1 MTRINCVPVQELT
14 RLHLIA
20 EYRELPRVFKLARKV
35 NNPPQEY
42 TLGKGHV
49 TFFYDKLKYCFLRFY
64 ELVEEMVR
72 RGYKPQHLHPP
83 LWFGPSEL
91 WNDWE
96 PSERDMEVNRARI
109 RARLF
114 GAALDSHENGTKP
127 KWAVPLTTAYAFTG
141 CFGHP
146 NPLETVEV
154 SGDEFDQFFLEHFPN
169 YGVEQYYARPA
180 CDDFARFIHENRDA
194 MNPDLD
200 ITTRIGA
207 VQYEGPKPV
216 KFFIK
221 RETYDAVMG
230 PT

>member
-1 MTRINCVPVQELT
+1 MGSSLVSPPVEEESRILFHLQTR
-14 RLHLIA
+14 
-20 EYRELPRVFKLARKV
+20 
-35 NNPPQEY
+35 
-42 TLGKGHV
+42 GKGHV
-49 TFFYDKLKYCFLRFY
+49 TFFYDKLKYCFLRFH
-64 ELVEEMVR
+64 ELVEEMLR

-83 LWFGPSEL
+83 LWSGPVEL

-114 GAALDSHENGTKP
+114 GAALDAHEDGAKP
-127 KWAVPLTTAYAFTG
+127 KWAVPLQVGLGYGITVYSH
-141 CFGHP
+141 HP
-146 NPLETVEV
+146 NPPETVEV
-154 SGDEFDQFFLEHFPN
+154 SADEFDQFFLEHFPN
-169 YGVEQYYARPA
+169 FGVEQYYARPA
-180 CDDFARFIHENRDA
+180 CDDFARFIHEDRDK

-221 RETYDAVMG
+221 KETYDAVNSG
-230 PT
+230 RIAK